1 MHDLI
6 NLIQVAAPIFLGLLT
21 WNLNSKKTNHDVLKD
36 DNERLL
42 EEIARKDAEIDKLSK
57 EIEVLKNEK

>member
-6 NLIQVAAPIFLGLLT
+6 NLIQVAAPILLALFT
-21 WNLNSKKTNHDVLKD
+21 WNLNSKKNNHDIMKD

-42 EEIARKDAEIDKLSK
+42 AELKSKDAKIDKLEK
-57 EIEVLKNEK
+57 EIEVLKHEK